1 MAHNFS
7 WRSEMNKVIKV
18 SDGLEVEVELRDGDV
33 SEISSYDN
41 LNSSLD
47 QINILLSE
55 VTKPVI
61 DAFQTLSEKAHI
73 ESTKV
78 TVGVK
83 FGASGNIFVAKSSA
97 EANISVE
104 MTIRPKN
111 D

>member
-1 MAHNFS
+1 MS
-7 WRSEMNKVIKV
+7 KIIKV
-18 SDGLEVEVELRDGDV
+18 SDALEVEVELREGEI
-33 SEISSYDN
+33 SEISSHEN
-41 LNSSLD
+41 MNSSLD
-47 QINILLSE
+47 QINILLTE
-55 VTKPVI
+55 VTRPVT
-61 DAFQTLSEKAHI
+61 DAFQTLSEKVYV